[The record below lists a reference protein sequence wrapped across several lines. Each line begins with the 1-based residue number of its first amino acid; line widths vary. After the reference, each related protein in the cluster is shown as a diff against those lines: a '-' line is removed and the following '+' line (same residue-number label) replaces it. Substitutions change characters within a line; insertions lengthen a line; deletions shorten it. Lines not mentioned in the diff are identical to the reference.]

1 MNDLMNIK
9 EASEISDSE
18 LEWDFA
24 DDIRALVMAQMFAM
38 QIQDVKARNN
48 IKGKM
53 RYYYKKTSGAR
64 KGALLILLLMFI
76 FSKPAWCVR
85 MGENISKDC
94 EVDTDGNDY
103 YTLISTF
110 VSPRVSVVITLLC
123 MYFIF
128 CLQYLK
134 ITSSTNPDQIDYVKL
149 ILQLGIIAIKMI
161 FILLETFELIYPSD
175 FSNVF
180 KLLFVMIYFKSVIKS
195 FVKIY
200 QMILSSGSMLLMM
213 VLVLFVFSTLARI
226 LLQGIAIGDD
236 GPLYGYSFTDI
247 FRSIDSM
254 FLLMLMENFPDVC
267 LEANQINF
275 VVMMFFYFYILISAI
290 VIISLLTGVFYF
302 YFRNFYTDNLRE
314 IGKKYPHFIT
324 ISEPFMQEP
333 FLNPHAVDRVIKE
346 TKKKMR
352 NEELEN
358 PLTEDE
364 LEEKRQQLKQ
374 HFLAKV
380 RRAIKKIRKL
390 KIYEKTAKF
399 SKYREHFTKITN
411 SFFYRFVVFLLCTYN
426 TFFPIFIL
434 DRENLLMVTD
444 YLQFSEMLAVLFL
457 IELYMKYTFVTQP
470 IFWSFD
476 VVCDFISSMGMI
488 ILSNIIFIAP
498 SSLSDEYAMGNVH
511 LFTLWSFCCFLRLI
525 RMHVILMEYINY
537 KVIIKTIKD
546 IFPLIM
552 DLLSMYIVILLFY
565 GVLGMAIFGGS
576 IHSGFGELFENNT
589 GDEPPEDWERFN
601 FNDPLSSLLFLFLQN
616 LGGYLDFIHLAMGT
630 IPGVGLFVV
639 AKIYFYSFIVLTEL
653 ILINIIVGFIIEFL
667 DVYMGNNEDKLNEE
681 LKLSKKKKIVDILVN
696 NNQDEDMQK
705 LDTITNASYNNSA
718 FGDDEDEEGSGEGGS
733 EGDDGDEEG
742 GDDNKSLNDI
752 KPEEHF
758 PKDQEIISQ
767 SDIQETK

>member
-1 MNDLMNIK
+1 MNEMMNIK

-18 LEWDFA
+18 LEWDYA
-24 DDIRALVMAQMFAM
+24 DDIRALVMAQIFAM
-38 QIQDVKARNN
+38 EIQDVKARNN

-64 KGALLILLLMFI
+64 KGALFILLLMFI

-85 MGENISKDC
+85 MGDNISNDC

-103 YTLISTF
+103 HTLISTF

-134 ITSSTNPDQIDYVKL
+134 ITSSSEPDQIDYIKL

-161 FILLETFELIYPSD
+161 FILMETFELIYPSD

-200 QMILSSGSMLLMM
+200 KMILSSGSMLLMM

-226 LLQGIAIGDD
+226 LLQGISIGDD
-236 GPLYGYSFTDI
+236 GALYAYSFTDI

-254 FLLMLMENFPDVC
+254 FLLMIMENFPDVC

-324 ISEPFMQEP
+324 ISEPFMEEP

-346 TKKKMR
+346 TKKKMK

-358 PLTEDE
+358 PLTEEE
-364 LEEKRQQLKQ
+364 LLEKRKQVKQ

-380 RRAIKKIRKL
+380 RRAIRKIKKLR
-390 KIYEKTAKF
+390 IYEKTAKF
-399 SKYREHFTKITN
+399 SKYREHFTQITN
-411 SFFYRFVVFLLCTYN
+411 SFFYRFIVFLLCTYN

-457 IELYMKYTFVTQP
+457 MELYMKYTFVTQP
-470 IFWSFD
+470 IFWTFD
-476 VVCDFISSMGMI
+476 NICDFIASMGMI
-488 ILSNIIFIAP
+488 VLSNIIFIAP

-511 LFTLWSFCCFLRLI
+511 LFTVWSFCCFLRLI

-537 KVIIKTIKD
+537 RVIIKTIKD

-565 GVLGMAIFGGS
+565 GVLGMALFGGS
-576 IHSGFGELFENNT
+576 INSGFGELFESNT

-601 FNDPLSSLLFLFLQN
+601 FNDPIGSLLFLFLQN

-630 IPGVGLFVV
+630 IPGKGMFVV
-639 AKIYFYSFIVLTEL
+639 AKIYFYSFIILTEL

-667 DVYMGNNEDKLNEE
+667 DVYMGNNEEQRDKEI
-681 LKLSKKKKIVDILVN
+681 SMYKKKKIVDILVN
-696 NNQDEDMQK
+696 NNQDADMEK
-705 LDTITNASYNNSA
+705 LEQITNASYNNSN
-718 FGDDEDEEGSGEGGS
+718 FEEEEEDVEEGSG
-733 EGDDGDEEG
+733 GDEDG
-742 GDDNKSLNDI
+742 GDDNQSINDI

-758 PKDQEIISQ
+758 SQDKEIISQ
-767 SDIQETK
+767 SDVKETK